1 MSNFSSAA
9 VRPAL
14 FAVFAAT
21 GFSALTL
28 QVVWQRV
35 ISLHAGVD
43 LLASTTVVTAFLAG
57 LGLGSLA
64 GGALADRL
72 GPRRSLFAF
81 ALSNAGIGAFAWS
94 SLWLFYDVYR
104 RFASELD
111 SAAAM
116 FAFHFVLLVVPTTLM
131 GLSLPLLA
139 RGAVAANREI
149 APLVGRL
156 YAVNTLGAA
165 MGSAVAGWILLGRYG
180 FVPTV
185 RIAGALNLGAAALV
199 FLIGWFG
206 ARKNEA
212 LPEKAAE
219 TVGDRATAGGERSWP
234 WFLLYGLTGAVA
246 IGLEVVYFRVVDAIW
261 RSNSYTFAT
270 VLAIYLSLF
279 GLGAALGARRAGRT
293 ERPDRWF
300 LWLQFG
306 VGATSLLGMLVL
318 LHPPHVHGFAD
329 FVTEYYRTLG
339 FMSGDYSIRS
349 TEDAVR
355 LLYVHVA
362 APLLVM
368 GVPVLLMGASF
379 PFIQAL
385 VARRLDSLGRRTGTL
400 LFSNICGNVLG
411 GIVTGFLLFDHLG
424 SAGALQLLSGV
435 LLLPGLVAAMQLST
449 PRRRLAAA
457 AGAAGLMAALIAA
470 FPSNRDFW
478 AFFHSAGPE
487 QRFAL
492 EEDRACVTSLM
503 DVKDETFLYIN
514 ASWQNGHPYDLFHIA
529 IGLLPS
535 LLHREPERGLAVGLG
550 IGSTAYSMAQD
561 PRIDHIDCVEICGS
575 QERLIARLA
584 DRGSVTSRRLLEDPR
599 IKLHTGDGRRW
610 LLAHEEPYD
619 VIVVDVVRPNT
630 AYSGNLYSVEFY
642 ELVKSRLAAD
652 GLFVQWAPS
661 DRVLYSVRKVFPYV
675 ATAVIPEYFHSRFMI
690 AGKQPLFLNKPA
702 LLKRFSNVDPAAF
715 SRSQREQLQGF
726 FEITK
731 FRRERYQGSVEDLPE
746 LLFNRDLHP
755 RDEYFLNDHWW
766 EAGKPAEPPA
776 ALPEKR
782 EGKKGRN

>member
-1 MSNFSSAA
+1 LSILFTSRPAA
-9 VRPAL
+9 FRIVRPAL
-14 FAVFAAT
+14 FGVFAAT

-81 ALSNAGIGAFAWS
+81 ALSNAGIGVFAWS

-104 RFASELD
+104 RFAAELD

-116 FAFHFVLLVVPTTLM
+116 FAFHFVLLVIPTTLM

-165 MGSAVAGWILLGRYG
+165 VGSAVAGWLLLGRYG

-185 RIAGALNLGAAALV
+185 RIAGALNLGAAVLV
-199 FLIGWFG
+199 LLLGRLG
-206 ARKNEA
+206 ASEDEA
-212 LPEKAAE
+212 QPEKAGA
-219 TVGDRATAGGERSWP
+219 GDRASGSGERSWP
-234 WFLLYGLTGAVA
+234 WFLLYALTGAVA

-270 VLAIYLSLF
+270 VLSIYLLLF

-300 LWLQFG
+300 LWLQLW
-306 VGATSLLGMLVL
+306 VGASSLLGMLVL
-318 LHPPHVHGFAD
+318 LHPPRAFGIAD
-329 FVTEYYRTLG
+329 FIAQYYRTLG

-355 LLYVHVA
+355 LLYVHVV

-368 GVPVLLMGASF
+368 GAPVLLMGASF

-385 VARRLDSLGRRTGTL
+385 VARRLDSLGRSTGTL
-400 LFSNICGNVLG
+400 LFSNLCGNVLG

-424 SAGALQLLSGV
+424 SAGALKLLSGV
-435 LLLPGLVAAMQLST
+435 LLLPGLAAAMQLST
-449 PRRRLAAA
+449 PRRRLAGA
-457 AGAAGLMAALIAA
+457 AGAAGLMAALIVA

-478 AFFHSAGPE
+478 AFFHSAAPE

-492 EEDRACVTSLM
+492 DEDRACVTSLM

-561 PRIDHIDCVEICGS
+561 PRIDHVDCVEICGG
-575 QERLIARLA
+575 QERLLARLA
-584 DRGSVTSRRLLEDPR
+584 ERGSVTSRRLLEDPR
-599 IKLHTGDGRRW
+599 IRIHAGDGRRW

-642 ELVKSRLAAD
+642 ELVKSRLASD
-652 GLFVQWAPS
+652 GLFVQWVPS
-661 DRVLYSVRKVFPYV
+661 DRVLNSVRKVFPYV
-675 ATAVIPEYFHSRFMI
+675 ATTVIPEYFQSRFLI
-690 AGKQPLFLNKPA
+690 AGKQPLFLNKPT
-702 LLKRFSNVDPAAF
+702 LLERFSNVDPAAF
-715 SRSQREQLQGF
+715 SRSQREQLKGF
-726 FEITK
+726 FETTK
-731 FRRERYQGSVEDLPE
+731 FRRERYRGSVDELPE

-766 EAGKPAEPPA
+766 EAGKSEPSP
-776 ALPEKR
+776 
-782 EGKKGRN
+782 

>member
-1 MSNFSSAA
+1 MPGSSPSLRAV

-14 FAVFAAT
+14 FLVFAAT

-72 GPRRSLFAF
+72 GSRRSLFAF
-81 ALSNAGIGAFAWS
+81 ALSNAGIGAFAWA

-104 RFASELD
+104 RFAAELD

-165 MGSAVAGWILLGRYG
+165 VGSAVAGWVLLGRYG
-180 FVPTV
+180 FVPSV

-199 FLIGWFG
+199 LLIGWFG
-206 ARKNEA
+206 ARENEA
-212 LPEKAAE
+212 QPEKTEAVRDR
-219 TVGDRATAGGERSWP
+219 TVGSGERSWP

-270 VLAIYLSLF
+270 VLAIYLLLF
-279 GLGAALGARRAGRT
+279 GLGAALGSRRAGRT

-306 VGATSLLGMLVL
+306 VGVSSLLGMLLL
-318 LHPPHVHGFAD
+318 LHPPRAFGFAD
-329 FVTEYYRTLG
+329 FVHHYFKTLG
-339 FMSGDYSIRS
+339 FMSGDYSIGS
-349 TEDAVR
+349 TADAVR

-368 GVPVLLMGASF
+368 GAPVLLMGASF

-424 SAGALQLLSGV
+424 SAGALKLLSGV
-435 LLLPGLVAAMQLST
+435 LLLPGLAAAARLST
-449 PRRRLAAA
+449 PRRRLAGVV
-457 AGAAGLMAALIAA
+457 GATGLMVFLIAV

-478 AFFHSAGPE
+478 AFFHSATPE

-492 EEDRACVTSLM
+492 DEDRTCVTSLM

-514 ASWQNGHPYDLFHIA
+514 GSWQNGHPYDLFHIA

-561 PRIDHIDCVEICGS
+561 PRIDHIDCVEICGG
-575 QERLIARLA
+575 QERLLARLA
-584 DRGSVTSRRLLEDPR
+584 KRGSVTSRRLLEDPR
-599 IKLHTGDGRRW
+599 IQIHAGDGRRW
-610 LLAHEEPYD
+610 LLANEDPYD

-642 ELVKSRLAAD
+642 ELVKSRLADD
-652 GLFVQWAPS
+652 GLFVQWVPS
-661 DRVLYSVRKVFPYV
+661 DRVLNSVRKVFPYV
-675 ATAVIPEYFHSRFMI
+675 ATTVIPEYFESRFLI
-690 AGKQPLFLNKPA
+690 AGKKPLFLHKPT
-702 LLKRFSNVDPAAF
+702 LIERFSNVDPAAF
-715 SRSQREQLQGF
+715 SQSQREQLDGF
-726 FEITK
+726 FKATK
-731 FRRERYQGSVEDLPE
+731 FRRERYRGSVDDLPE
-746 LLFNRDLHP
+746 LLFNLDLHP

-766 EAGKPAEPPA
+766 EAEKSEPTP
-776 ALPEKR
+776 
-782 EGKKGRN
+782 